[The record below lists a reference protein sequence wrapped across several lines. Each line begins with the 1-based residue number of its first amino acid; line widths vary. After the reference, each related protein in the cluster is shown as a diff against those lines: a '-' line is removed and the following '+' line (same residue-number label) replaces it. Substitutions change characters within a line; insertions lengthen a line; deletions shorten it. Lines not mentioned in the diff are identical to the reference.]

1 MDNAYGSLYYG
12 HIQIYIYILF
22 TVYIFFYIL
31 LYCLRSTY
39 SFIYYYI
46 YYIQTEI
53 GPPVGGREREY
64 VLQKCNYWWIANP
77 SHISITELYILFA
90 SVPCARNGSLFL
102 LYKILSFFMR
112 IWLGAEPDCVLFWFV
127 LDVRWG
133 LRSIFENY
141 SVVSLGSLPLW
152 PLWG

>member
-53 GPPVGGREREY
+53 GPPVGGRERESMY
-64 VLQKCNYWWIANP
+64 YRNVTTDELLIRVTLVLQNCTYY
-77 SHISITELYILFA
+77 L
-90 SVPCARNGSLFL
+90 L
-102 LYKILSFFMR
+102 LYQGPGMGPFF
-112 IWLGAEPDCVLFWFV
+112 CFTK
-127 LDVRWG
+127 
-133 LRSIFENY
+133 S
-141 SVVSLGSLPLW
+141 
-152 PLWG
+152 